1 MQLDRLENKID
12 KLYEIVC
19 EYMVK
24 QEARLSKIETI
35 QRAFIRISII
45 IGIGGVALFVNFIS

>member
-1 MQLDRLENKID
+1 MDITRLEDKID
-12 KLYEIVC
+12 KLHNMVC

-35 QRAFIRISII
+35 QRAFVRGII
-45 IGIGGVALFVNFIS
+45 LLSAGGIVGIVGFLL